1 MSTINQNLNSNSIRD
16 EWLALLA
23 QLRDTITQWVQEDKW
38 LVDEQQKTIT
48 EDKLGTYTTCELHVR
63 SPQGNLIVEPVAR
76 FVAGAEGRVD
86 ISAFPTLHRFLLI
99 RKDGRWQLRTDS
111 GVPWP
116 KEWSRDTFL
125 ELAKHLVDPR

>member
-1 MSTINQNLNSNSIRD
+1 MTSTDQDSNSTAVRD
-16 EWLALLA
+16 EWLDLLA
-23 QLRDTITQWVQEDKW
+23 QLTNTIKQWVQENEW
-38 LVDEQQKTIT
+38 LVAEQQKTIT

-116 KEWSRDTFL
+116 KEWSQTTFL
-125 ELAKHLVDPR
+125 ELAKHLVAAP